1 MSFLLTVLATCNT
14 ILNYYTQQKT
24 ALAAWLRQQLGPQPQ
39 NWVLL
44 QDSRILPSTIPLPP
58 HVQSNAYLFDIQTNQ
73 LTKMDGTAP
82 GRHRPLSILALQIQH
97 TDVGII
103 DISDWV
109 GEIRIFPSREVG
121 PLQLVELWSATHN
134 RYVPNEDVRAVVT
147 RNDGSVENVV
157 LSSTS

>member
-14 ILNYYTQQKT
+14 FLNYYTQKKT

-44 QDSRILPSTIPLPP
+44 QDNRILPSTLPLPP
-58 HVQSNAYLFDIQTNQ
+58 HIQSNAYLFNIQTSQ
-73 LTKMDGTAP
+73 ITKMDGTAP

-97 TDVGII
+97 TDVGSI

-109 GEIRIFPSREVG
+109 GEIRIFPSRDIT
-121 PLQLVELWSATHN
+121 PRQLVELWSAVHN
-134 RYVPNEDVRAVVT
+134 RYVPLEDVRAVVT

-157 LSSTS
+157 LSS